1 MSQPS
6 IGVDFHI
13 FDGLYQ
19 GSRSHLLGIY
29 SQAIA
34 KAPRYR
40 FVFFLREVEKLRDEY
55 PVFGSGNVKLVR
67 MPSLPGPVRLAAAL
81 PFLRLRHGVDLLHM
95 QYRLPL
101 LPSGPC
107 AATIHDIL
115 FEDYPQFF
123 SRFFTLQSRLSFR
136 HAARRSAVLFSV
148 SEYSRHEISTKYG
161 IDRERIAVTHNGVDF
176 TRFRPGDDGLDTLGK
191 FGIESGRYLLTV
203 GRLEPRKNHETLF
216 RAYARLATDLPL
228 VVVGQKDFGWQHL
241 KAVIDELG
249 ISSRVRFLEK
259 VGDRE
264 LPDLMRHCTLF
275 VYPAYAEGFGMPVA
289 EAMASGCA
297 VVTSGTT
304 SLPEVGGDAALYCDP
319 FDPASFADAMAR
331 LLADETLRR
340 TFAERGLSQARRFD
354 WATSADVLLAS
365 FDRYFA
371 TREA

>member
-1 MSQPS
+1 MRK
-6 IGVDFHI
+6 IGVDLHT

-29 SQAIA
+29 SEAII

-40 FVFFLREVEKLRDEY
+40 FVFFLQNVEKLRKEY
-55 PVFGSGNVKLVR
+55 PVFAAENVELVY
-67 MPSLPGPVRLAAAL
+67 MPSLPGPVRLGVVL
-81 PFLRLRHGVDLLHM
+81 PYLRLRHGIDLLHM

-101 LPSGPC
+101 VPTGPC

-136 HAARRSAVLFSV
+136 HAARSSAVLFSV
-148 SEYSRHEISTKYG
+148 SEYSRNEISAKYG
-161 IDRERIAVTHNGVDF
+161 IDPERIAVTHNGVDF
-176 TRFRPGDDGLDTLGK
+176 TRFHPGGDGVDTLKK
-191 FGIESGRYLLTV
+191 FGIESGQYLLTV

-216 RAYARLATDLPL
+216 RAYAQLSTELPL

-249 ISSRVRFLEK
+249 IGGRVRFLEK

-297 VVTSGTT
+297 VITSGTT
-304 SLPEVGGDAALYCDP
+304 SLPEVGGEAALYCDP
-319 FDPASFADAMAR
+319 FDPASFADAMTR
-331 LLADETLRR
+331 LLGEMSMRSELS
-340 TFAERGLSQARRFD
+340 EKGLKQARRFD

-365 FDRYFA
+365 FDRYFD
-371 TREA
+371 TRAA